1 MKTLVKLTVILIL
14 FTSNLWSQTLDDK
27 VLSLEEYLGY
37 VKEFHPVIKQNN
49 LVLDESQAILMK
61 SRGAFD
67 PKLEVDF
74 DRKEFNGS
82 EYYNKLNGSFKIPTW
97 YGIELKA
104 NYEQNSGVYLNPEA
118 TVPDDGLYSLG
129 VSVSLAKGLLMN
141 KRMATLKKAKIFQR
155 QAEAEQK
162 MLTNEILYD
171 AIVAYFDWFKQ
182 YREFQVREKF
192 LLNASLRF
200 ENVKRNFAAGDKP
213 AIDTLEANIS
223 KNTRKLEYE
232 NARIKYLKSGLA
244 LSNFLWLKDNT
255 PVELQEDMHP
265 DLFSIESINS
275 IIPSLSNFMDNDT
288 AVADTLPEMNNHPK
302 LVSLQAK
309 YEQLNIQKKLKLNN
323 LLPQLDIQYN
333 FLNEAAENNVGW
345 NSNNYKAGLR
355 ASFPLFLRK
364 ERGDLKLTKL
374 KIQDNELEQ
383 STAKVSLQNKWIS
396 LNQELISYETQ
407 NQITENIVNDYTNLL
422 RSEERKFELGESSL
436 FLVNT
441 RESKLIEAELKAI
454 QVQNKFVNVKATLF
468 RIFNGTI

>member
-1 MKTLVKLTVILIL
+1 MKTHAKFALIILLSTI
-14 FTSNLWSQTLDDK
+14 NLWSQNMDDK

-37 VKEFHPVIKQNN
+37 VKEFHPVIKQSN
-49 LVLDESQAILMK
+49 LVLDEGQALLMK

-67 PKLEVDF
+67 PKLEVDY

-104 NYEQNSGVYLNPEA
+104 NYEQNSGVYLNPES
-118 TVPDDGLYSLG
+118 TVPDDGLYSVG

-141 KRMATLKKAKIFQR
+141 KRMATLKKARIFQR
-155 QAEAEQK
+155 QAEAEQI

-223 KNTRKLEYE
+223 KNTRKLEFE

-255 PVELQEDMHP
+255 PVELREDMHP
-265 DLFSIESINS
+265 DLFSIEAINS
-275 IIPSLSNFMDNDT
+275 IIPRLNNIVDT
-288 AVADTLPEMNNHPK
+288 AAADTLPEMNNHPK
-302 LVSLQAK
+302 LISLQAK
-309 YEQLNIQKKLKLNN
+309 YDQLEIQKKLKLNN

-333 FLNEAAENNVGW
+333 FLNEAAENNIGW
-345 NSNNYKAGLR
+345 NTNNYKAGIT

-364 ERGDLKLTKL
+364 ERGDLKLAKL

-383 STAKVSLQNKWIS
+383 STTKVSLQNKWIS

-407 NQITENIVNDYTNLL
+407 NEITENIVDDYTNLL

-454 QVQNKFVNVKATLF
+454 QIQNKFVNVKATLF
-468 RIFNGTI
+468 RIFNGSI

>member
-1 MKTLVKLTVILIL
+1 MRTNIIFGLMILL
-14 FTSNLWSQTLDDK
+14 SSFNLWSQRLDDK

-37 VKEFHPVIKQNN
+37 VKEFHPVIKQSN
-49 LVLDESQAILMK
+49 LVLDKSQAILMK

-67 PKLEVDF
+67 PKLEVDY

-82 EYYNKLNGSFKIPTW
+82 EYFNKLNGSFKIPTW

-104 NYEQNSGVYLNPEA
+104 NYEQNSGVYLNPES
-118 TVPDDGLYSLG
+118 TVPEDGLYSVG

-155 QAEAEQK
+155 QAEAEQR
-162 MLTNEILYD
+162 MLTNEILYE

-192 LLNASLRF
+192 LINASLRF

-232 NARIKYLKSGLA
+232 SSRIKYLKSGLA

-255 PVELQEDMHP
+255 PVELREDMHP
-265 DLFSIESINS
+265 DLFSIEAINT
-275 IIPSLSNFMDNDT
+275 ILPSLNKVVDT
-288 AVADTLPEMNNHPK
+288 VAIDTLPEMNNHPK

-309 YEQLNIQKKLKLNN
+309 YEQLEIQKKLKLNN
-323 LLPQLDIQYN
+323 LLPQLDLQYN

-345 NSNNYKAGLR
+345 NTNNYKAGIK

-407 NQITENIVNDYTNLL
+407 NQITENIVDDYSNLL

-441 RESKLIEAELKAI
+441 RESKLIEAQLKAI

>member
-1 MKTLVKLTVILIL
+1 MKTHAKFALIILLSTI
-14 FTSNLWSQTLDDK
+14 NLWSQNMEDK

-37 VKEFHPVIKQNN
+37 VKEFHPVIKQSN
-49 LVLDESQAILMK
+49 LVLDEGQALLMK

-67 PKLEVDF
+67 PKLEVDY

-104 NYEQNSGVYLNPEA
+104 NYEQNSGVYLNPES
-118 TVPDDGLYSLG
+118 TVPDDGLYSVG

-141 KRMATLKKAKIFQR
+141 KRMATLKKARIFQR
-155 QAEAEQK
+155 QAEAEQI

-223 KNTRKLEYE
+223 KNTRKLEFE

-255 PVELQEDMHP
+255 PVELREDMHP
-265 DLFSIESINS
+265 DLFSIEAINS
-275 IIPSLSNFMDNDT
+275 IIPRLNNIVDT
-288 AVADTLPEMNNHPK
+288 AAADTLPEMNNHPK
-302 LVSLQAK
+302 LISLQAK
-309 YEQLNIQKKLKLNN
+309 YDQLEIQKKLKLNN

-333 FLNEAAENNVGW
+333 F
-345 NSNNYKAGLR
+345 
-355 ASFPLFLRK
+355 
-364 ERGDLKLTKL
+364 TK
-374 KIQDNELEQ
+374 
-383 STAKVSLQNKWIS
+383 
-396 LNQELISYETQ
+396 
-407 NQITENIVNDYTNLL
+407 
-422 RSEERKFELGESSL
+422 
-436 FLVNT
+436 
-441 RESKLIEAELKAI
+441 
-454 QVQNKFVNVKATLF
+454 QV
-468 RIFNGTI
+468 